1 MGLIYFLIIYI
12 IKSYKVNKKL
22 FKINIDFSYLINLYI
37 LLKNTL
43 YRYYF
48 LNKNALKI
56 NLVTINHFKKI

>member
-12 IKSYKVNKKL
+12 IKSYKVNNKL
-22 FKINIDFSYLINLYI
+22 FKKNIDFSYLINLYI

-48 LNKNALKI
+48 LNKNKFG
-56 NLVTINHFKKI
+56 NN